1 MLGGFQPLRSHDMMD
16 RRLFLGAGFAGATAL
31 TFSSVLSQTTP
42 NLGAPVLPTPGFR
55 KMKLGT
61 MEIIALNDGALRR
74 PLGEEFVRNAPL
86 EQVKAMLASQSLPT
100 DYVDIPF
107 TAFLVVSGE
116 NRFLIDTG
124 FADNGPP
131 TTGRLR
137 TNLAA
142 AGYKP
147 EDINH
152 VILSHYHGDHINGLR
167 AKDGSLV
174 FPRAKVHGPAPEH
187 AFWMDDARMNAA
199 PPAMQGGFQAV
210 RRVLGGLPAEQLVRF
225 EPGAELA
232 PGITSSAAFGHTPG
246 MSVFTV
252 RSEGQSFMYVADVT
266 NVPSLFARSPDWA
279 VAFDMDAEMARQT
292 RRRVFDMLVKE
303 KTVAGGFH
311 FPFPAFGT
319 MEAAG
324 NGYQFKPMA

>member
-1 MLGGFQPLRSHDMMD
+1 MMD
-16 RRLFLGAGFAGATAL
+16 RRLFLGAGIAGASTL
-31 TFSSVLSQTTP
+31 TFSSVWAQSAP
-42 NLGAPVLPTPGFR
+42 NVGAPVLPEVGFR
-55 KMKLGT
+55 RMKLGA

-86 EQVKAMLASQSLPT
+86 EQVKALLASQNLPT

-107 TAFLVVSGE
+107 TAFLVVSG
-116 NRFLIDTG
+116 NTKFLIDTG

-131 TTGRLR
+131 TTGKLR
-137 TNLAA
+137 ANLAA

-174 FPRAKVHGPAPEH
+174 YPNAKVHVPAPEH
-187 AFWMDDARMNAA
+187 AYWMDDARMEAA
-199 PPAMQGGFQAV
+199 PPAMKGAFQAV
-210 RRVLGGLPAEQLVRF
+210 RRTIGSLPASQLVVF

-246 MSVFTV
+246 MSVFTI
-252 RSEGQSFMYVADVT
+252 RSEGQSFMYVADVV
-266 NVPSLFARSPDWA
+266 NVPSLFARSPEWA
-279 VAFDMDAEMARQT
+279 VAFDMDAEMAKQT
-292 RRRVFDMLVKE
+292 RRRVFDLLVKE

-319 MEAAG
+319 LETAG

>member
-1 MLGGFQPLRSHDMMD
+1 MMD
-16 RRLFLGAGFAGATAL
+16 RRLFLGAGFAGASAL
-31 TFSSVLSQTTP
+31 TFSSVFSQTTP

-55 KMKLGT
+55 KMKLGA

-137 TNLAA
+137 ANLAA

-174 FPRAKVHGPAPEH
+174 FPRAKVHVPAPEH

-210 RRVLGGLPAEQLVRF
+210 RRVLGGLPADQLVRF

-246 MSVFTV
+246 MSVFTI

-319 MEAAG
+319 MEATG